1 MRLVFFGTSP
11 FANTVLEHL
20 LTDSRF
26 TVNAVVT
33 SPDKPVG
40 RKQIMTAS
48 SVSDTATKHQI
59 ETHKPAKVR
68 NNPELWDVLKKYQAD
83 VFVVVAYGKILPL
96 EVLDIPPLG
105 SINVHGSI
113 LPLLRGA
120 APIQFALWQGFTKTG
135 VTITKMDEQL
145 DHGPILATQ
154 TLAIDPA
161 DTFKTLAGK
170 LADISGPL
178 LAESLLAYQ
187 AGTLPLVEQNHDAAT
202 FARIITKEDGKI
214 NWQQTAT
221 EIYNQFR
228 ALTPWPG
235 VWTES
240 SEGVIKILS
249 CEPGPATEATPGT
262 WLADGAIACGHNTS
276 LVIHTLQLAG
286 KQPTSSR
293 DFLRGRPHIIGTTIH
308 PDAEQM

>member
-11 FANTVLEHL
+11 FASTVLEHL
-20 LTDSRF
+20 LQDARF
-26 TVNAVVT
+26 TVAAVVT

-40 RKQIMTAS
+40 RKQVLTPS
-48 SVSDTATKHQI
+48 SVSETASKHNL
-59 ETHKPAKVR
+59 ETHKPVKVR
-68 NNPELWDVLKKYQAD
+68 NNHELWEQLKSYQAD

-120 APIQFALWQGFTKTG
+120 APIQFALWQGFTETG

-154 TLAIDPA
+154 TLAVAPD
-161 DTFKTLAGK
+161 DTFETLASK
-170 LADISGPL
+170 LAAISGPL

-187 AGTLPLVEQNHDAAT
+187 TGTLPLVEQNHEAAT
-202 FARIITKEDGKI
+202 FTRIITKDDGKI
-214 NWQQTAT
+214 DWQHSAT
-221 EIYNQFR
+221 DIYNQYR

-235 VWTES
+235 LWTES
-240 SEGVIKILS
+240 SEGTIKILS
-249 CEPGPATEATPGT
+249 CEPGPATETAPGT
-262 WLADGAIACGHNTS
+262 WLANNSIACGNNTS
-276 LVIHTLQLAG
+276 LLVHTLQLAG
-286 KQPTSSR
+286 KQPTNTV
-293 DFLRGRPHIIGTTIH
+293 DFLRGRPHLIGT
-308 PDAEQM
+308 QLS